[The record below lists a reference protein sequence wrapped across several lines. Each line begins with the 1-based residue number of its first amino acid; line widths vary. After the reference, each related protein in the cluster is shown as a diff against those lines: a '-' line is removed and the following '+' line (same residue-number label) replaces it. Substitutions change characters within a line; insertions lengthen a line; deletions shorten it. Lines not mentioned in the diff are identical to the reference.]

1 MKLTIYLQK
10 EVPDEATAEQIV
22 ALVVQRLED
31 HPDVKVTAN
40 IHQEINGN

>member
-10 EVPDEATAEQIV
+10 EVPDEETAEHLV

-40 IHQEINGN
+40 VHSEINGN